1 MPDEHKE
8 PFLNHPINISY
19 YAILYMDV
27 LNQREKLSKIDELP
41 TTQAEEE
48 LFLALLRDTYG
59 VIDGFARMFESALL
73 VTRKAPPPDIPENHR
88 QQLDRIFGPAIEK
101 FLFSDSMLYYMS
113 LNEQEGTIPTIR
125 LHELLFAAAS
135 VFVGGL
141 SDGNPARGGLEI
153 GVAAN
158 FPRVGIYGPGLYK
171 TYTLESEIA
180 QYPRIVVGPTLRD
193 YLIASSEDPE
203 GTKEAALRKDYARKC
218 LGLIYDDNDGV
229 SALDY
234 AGEEV
239 RQTYPALGQFIIGAM
254 DFAQTELK
262 RFQQEGN
269 EKLSSRYLLLV
280 NYLSDRIQRFWE

>member
-1 MPDEHKE
+1 MTNEHNE
-8 PFLNHPINISY
+8 PSLNDPINISY

-27 LNQREKLSKIDELP
+27 LNQKEKLSKIDDLP
-41 TTQAEEE
+41 ATKGEEE

-73 VTRKAPPPDIPENHR
+73 VTRKTPPPDIPENHR
-88 QQLDRIFGPAIEK
+88 QELGRMFGPPIEK

-113 LNEQEGTIPTIR
+113 LNEQEGAIPTMR

-135 VFVGGL
+135 VFIGGL

-171 TYTLESEIA
+171 AYTLESEIA
-180 QYPRIVVGPTLRD
+180 KYPRVVVGPTLRD

-203 GTKEAALRKDYARKC
+203 GTKKAALRKEYARKC
-218 LGLIYDDNDGV
+218 LGLIYHDDGV
-229 SALDY
+229 PALDY

-239 RQTYPALGQFIIGAM
+239 RQTYPALGQFIVRAM

-269 EKLSSRYLLLV
+269 EKLSSRYTLLV
-280 NYLSDRIQRFWE
+280 DYLSDRIQRFWK